1 MAREPVRRVAAVG
14 YLRLDRLVKTYDGR
28 VNAVD
33 DISVDIAKGE
43 FLTFLGPSGSGKT
56 TTLMM
61 IAGFEDPTSGVI
73 ALEGEDLTRRKP
85 YERNIGVVFQNYAL
99 FPHMTVER
107 NVAFPLRMRGF
118 PRAQQAARVRQ
129 ILDLVG
135 LSAFAARYP
144 RELSGGQQQRVAL
157 ARGLVFNP
165 DVLLLDEPLGAL
177 DKNLR
182 EQMQVELKRIHR
194 EVGITTVY
202 VTHDQ
207 TEAMT
212 MSDRVAVFSHGQLVQ
227 IAPPLEVYHRPLT
240 RFVGEFIGDSNIF
253 TGMIDAARPGW
264 IMLDGVGPVQ
274 ADAEACRQIGSGA
287 VDVLVRPERVQLAGP
302 RDGAALPNRVPL
314 TINATVNFGDSLLV
328 IGGVRGHQL
337 RMRIAGAQPGAVR
350 EGATVTVGWGPSDAH
365 LIARRTE

>member
-1 MAREPVRRVAAVG
+1 
-14 YLRLDRLVKTYDGR
+14 VKSYDGR

-33 DISVDIAKGE
+33 GVSLDIAKGE
-43 FLTFLGPSGSGKT
+43 FVTLLGPSGSGKT

-61 IAGFEDPTSGVI
+61 IAGFEEPTSGI
-73 ALEGEDLTRRKP
+73 IELGGEDLTLRKP

-107 NVAFPLRMRGF
+107 NVAFPLRMRAF
-118 PRAQQAARVRQ
+118 PRARQAERVRE

-135 LSAFAARYP
+135 LAAFAHKHP

-177 DKNLR
+177 DKSLR

-194 EVGITTVY
+194 EVGITMVY

-212 MSDRVAVFSHGQLVQ
+212 MSDRIAVFSHGTLEQT
-227 IAPPLEVYHRPLT
+227 APPLEVYHRPRT
-240 RFVGEFIGDSNIF
+240 RFVGEFIGDSNFF
-253 TGMIDAARPGW
+253 TGRVDAGAPGRVA
-264 IMLDGVGPVQ
+264 LDRLGPIQ
-274 ADAEACRQIGSGA
+274 ADAAACRRLTGA
-287 VDVLVRPERVQLAGP
+287 SVDVLLRPERLQPV
-302 RDGAALPNRVPL
+302 RDGAMLPNRLEVK
-314 TINATVNFGDSLLV
+314 IGVIVNYGDSVLI
-328 IGGVRGHQL
+328 IGDAGGQSVRV
-337 RMRIAGAQPGAVR
+337 RMAGAPPDEVR
-350 EGATVTVGWGPSDAH
+350 EGATVTFGWRPGDEH
-365 LIARRTE
+365 LIPRMTP

>member
-1 MAREPVRRVAAVG
+1 VTA
-14 YLRLDRLVKTYDGR
+14 YLSLRNIVKSYDGR
-28 VNAVD
+28 MNAVD
-33 DISVDIAKGE
+33 DVSIDIAKGE

-61 IAGFEDPTSGVI
+61 IAGFEEPTAGAI
-73 ALEGEDLTRRKP
+73 ELEGEDLTRRKS
-85 YERNIGVVFQNYAL
+85 YERNIGVVFQSYAL

-107 NVAFPLRMRGF
+107 NVAFPLRMRRF
-118 PRAQQAARVRQ
+118 PRERQAVRVGE

-135 LSAFAARYP
+135 LGSFAGKYP

-177 DKNLR
+177 DKSLR

-194 EVGITTVY
+194 EVGITMVY

-212 MSDRVAVFSHGQLVQ
+212 MSDRVAVFSHGKLEQV
-227 IAPPLEVYHRPLT
+227 APPLEVYHRPRT

-253 TGMIDAARPGW
+253 AGTVDVSRPGYVT
-264 IMLDGVGPVQ
+264 LDALGPVRVDGGAWRRVGQ
-274 ADAEACRQIGSGA
+274 GA
-287 VDVLVRPERVQLAGP
+287 VDVLVRPERVQLTAAGVES
-302 RDGAALPNRVPL
+302 GLPNQLVMA
-314 TINATVNFGDSLLV
+314 IDVIVNYGDSVLV
-328 IGGVRGHQL
+328 IGSARGQRL
-337 RMRIAGAQPGAVR
+337 RIRIAGAQPDSVR
-350 EGATVTVGWGPSDAH
+350 EGATVTVGWRPGDEH
-365 LIARRTE
+365 LIAR